1 MSESKATA
9 GQTGTAIASPGAV
22 KAMSASSARP
32 VNSAFA
38 AAEPL
43 AERLLHMLVATAAE
57 LAVARERLGTLERY
71 LAQAGTLPEDGL
83 DSAEPAAPPRAA
95 AGQGPWRERFLDRL
109 FLNLYSEIESAR
121 RDNEN
126 RPE

>member
-1 MSESKATA
+1 MSES
-9 GQTGTAIASPGAV
+9 P
-22 KAMSASSARP
+22 ARP

-38 AAEPL
+38 PAEPL

-57 LAVARERLGTLERY
+57 LAVARERLDTLERY

-83 DSAEPAAPPRAA
+83 DSAQLAAPPRAA
-95 AGQGPWRERFLDRL
+95 ATQAPWRERFLDRL

-121 RDNEN
+121 RDNNEN
-126 RPE
+126 TQE